1 MDARGLASL
10 PLVEGTVRGSMD
22 LLAQWTFEVD
32 KVIVY

>member
-10 PLVEGTVRGSMD
+10 PLVEGTMRASLD
-22 LLAQWTFEVD
+22 LLAEWTMEAD

>member
-10 PLVEGTVRGSMD
+10 PLVEGTTRASLDV
-22 LLAQWTFEVD
+22 LAEWTMEAD

>member
-10 PLVEGTVRGSMD
+10 PLVEGTVRGSMEM
-22 LLAQWTFEVD
+22 LAQWTMESD

>member
-10 PLVEGTVRGSMD
+10 PLVEGTIRGSMD
-22 LLAQWTFEVD
+22 LLAQWTLEAD

>member
-22 LLAQWTFEVD
+22 LLAEWTMEAD

>member
-10 PLVEGTVRGSMD
+10 PLVEGAQRGSLD
-22 LLAQWTFEVD
+22 LLARWTLDAD